1 MDGSMKKLILTIVST
16 AFICALSVQ
25 ASPKA
30 EVMEKN
36 TSTKNM
42 NDDKIKL
49 TLEMCKKKIGIDNYN
64 FMKDIF
70 NDENIVMTKCK
81 EALIK

>member
-1 MDGSMKKLILTIVST
+1 MKKLILTIVST

-25 ASPKA
+25 ASQKA

-70 NDENIVMTKCK
+70 NDENIVMAKCK